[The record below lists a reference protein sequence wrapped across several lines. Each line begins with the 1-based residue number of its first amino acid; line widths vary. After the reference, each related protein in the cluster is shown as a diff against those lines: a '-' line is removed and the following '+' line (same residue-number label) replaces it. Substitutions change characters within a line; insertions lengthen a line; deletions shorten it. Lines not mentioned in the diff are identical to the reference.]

1 MPPGEG
7 IVVELV
13 EETDLSGGEGAEDR
27 PPRYRA
33 IVNCG
38 KPAKVMVVEIR
49 DEDGAVLP
57 EQAIGKVWT
66 TGPSI
71 MSGYFRDQEATDAC
85 LVDRS
90 EEHTSEL
97 QALMRISYAVF
108 CLT

>member
-38 KPAKVMVVEIR
+38 KPAKDMVVEIR
-49 DEDGAVLP
+49 DEDGAVL
-57 EQAIGKVWT
+57 
-66 TGPSI
+66 
-71 MSGYFRDQEATDAC
+71 
-85 LVDRS
+85 RS

-97 QALMRISYAVF
+97 QSLMRISYAVF
-108 CLT
+108 CLKKKKTMLERRTKDEQNYTQNRH